1 VVLAGVE
8 TLHGIARTIWLAPA
22 LGKARALKLS
32 IVSGSVLAFGVCL
45 LLVPGIGLRGPG
57 AHLGL
62 GLGLAGFMA
71 LFDLALGR
79 WVPPPLVPGPGR
91 LRPAHRQPVG
101 VRPGP
106 AGGLSPGSVLAAAAG
121 RAAPRPMRADTGRGL
136 AMLAA
141 PCLP

>member
-1 VVLAGVE
+1 MTLDVLLRSLALCMVLAGVE

-79 WVPPPLVPGPGR
+79 WVLRRRWSQALADFDPGAGNRLVFGLALLAVFPLGVSW
-91 LRPAHRQPVG
+91 LRP
-101 VRPGP
+101 PG
-106 AGGLSPGSVLAAAAG
+106 
-121 RAAPRPMRADTGRGL
+121 
-136 AMLAA
+136 
-141 PCLP
+141 